1 MCSSDLTT
9 ENGVAAAGI
18 SNFAQGAM
26 GDVAYCS
33 LPEVGTKLNKQEE
46 FGALESLKA
55 ACLLFFLR
63 QK

>member
-1 MCSSDLTT
+1 
-9 ENGVAAAGI
+9 
-18 SNFAQGAM
+18 M